1 MRWGWLAV
9 LVLAAGAALADDG
22 VWVGEDGQALP
33 ETPARKTSEGFGGW
47 LLVTA
52 DPEWKAHWDRPP
64 KGRPSLPE
72 ARYVS
77 YGERLTIL
85 AFYTN
90 PAKAQDGRI
99 DIRCSVRVI
108 RPDGTVATEA
118 SDSRCASPEPTGD
131 LQAARI
137 SWAVIDYVG
146 EKQDP
151 PGQWVVEMKL
161 TDAVRD
167 VSLELETDFILTS
180 GSVMRGQRSAGVR
193 AGGYAN
199 GPPLCAAARPC
210 LAGRYR

>member
-9 LVLAAGAALADDG
+9 LLLAAAAALADAGAWIGADG
-22 VWVGEDGQALP
+22 RALP
-33 ETPARKTSEGFGGW
+33 DTSARKTSDGFGGW

-52 DPEWKAHWDRPP
+52 DPDWRTHWDRPP
-64 KGRPSLPE
+64 KGRPSLSE

-90 PAKAQDGRI
+90 PATTPDGRI

-108 RPDGTVATEA
+108 RPDDTIATEA
-118 SDSRCASPEPTGD
+118 SDSQCASPEPRGD

-146 EKQDP
+146 EKGDP
-151 PGQWVVEMKL
+151 PGQWVVEMTL
-161 TDAVRD
+161 TDAVRG
-167 VSLELETDFILTS
+167 VSLALETDFILTS
-180 GSVMRGQRSAGVR
+180 GSVMRGLRLVGTRVD
-193 AGGYAN
+193 GYSVADWKL
-199 GPPLCAAARPC
+199 P
-210 LAGRYR
+210 

>member
-9 LVLAAGAALADDG
+9 LVLATGAALADAG

-33 ETPARKTSEGFGGW
+33 ETPARRTSDGFGGW

-52 DPEWKAHWDRPP
+52 DPEWRAHWDRPP
-64 KGRPSLPE
+64 KRRPSLSE
-72 ARYVS
+72 ARYVG

-90 PAKAQDGRI
+90 PATTADGRI

-151 PGQWVVEMKL
+151 PGQWVVEMTL

-167 VSLELETDFILTS
+167 VSLSLKTDFILTS
-180 GSVMRGQRSAGVR
+180 GSVMRGQRWAGARPDGSSAAPWPCPTARLCR
-193 AGGYAN
+193 AG
-199 GPPLCAAARPC
+199 RP
-210 LAGRYR
+210 R

>member
-1 MRWGWLAV
+1 MRWGWLAGFV
-9 LVLAAGAALADDG
+9 LVAGAALADAG
-22 VWVGEDGQALP
+22 VWVDEDGLALP

-52 DPEWKAHWDRPP
+52 DPEWRAHWDRPP

-72 ARYVS
+72 ARYVG
-77 YGERLTIL
+77 YGQRLTIL

-90 PAKAQDGRI
+90 PATAQDGRI
-99 DIRCSVRVI
+99 DIRCSIRVI

-118 SDSRCASPEPTGD
+118 SESRCASAEPQGD

-151 PGQWVVEMKL
+151 PGQWVVETTL

-180 GSVMRGQRSAGVR
+180 GSVMRGQRVAGARADGYSTGPRLCATVRWCR
-193 AGGYAN
+193 AG
-199 GPPLCAAARPC
+199 RH
-210 LAGRYR
+210 R